1 MSEQKTKVLTYL
13 NDAKIFTKSGRFAVI
28 DYIED
33 CGSYHICYLKN
44 DIFTSKDGK
53 KYKKIF
59 LNEIELILEL

>member
-1 MSEQKTKVLTYL
+1 MSEINTKILPFL

-28 DYIED
+28 DHIED
-33 CGSYHICYLKN
+33 CGCYHICHLKN

-53 KYKKIF
+53 KFRKIF